1 MQLEWLDA
9 AEIVKITHVAEIVN
23 IRHVARI
30 LEAEICGA
38 VNVCAIPLYNPSMDP
53 RLGSMNLRNPK
64 SGSKDEKT
72 KKKFRFSMIKN
83 KTRVLVFC
91 LLIHQVLFKWFLT
104 SWIDLLTSK
113 YIISCIMFTQFVFAW
128 RQWIY

>member
-38 VNVCAIPLYNPSMDP
+38 ENVCAIPVYNQLST
-53 RLGSMNLRNPK
+53 L
-64 SGSKDEKT
+64 
-72 KKKFRFSMIKN
+72 
-83 KTRVLVFC
+83 
-91 LLIHQVLFKWFLT
+91 
-104 SWIDLLTSK
+104 
-113 YIISCIMFTQFVFAW
+113 
-128 RQWIY
+128 